1 MVQFFADR
9 PDLEASSTEYTLN
22 RLMPPDVRVRALR
35 RTAPDFLVTISAVSK
50 VYHFC
55 LDVNPEHN
63 PLTHRFRM
71 HVPKPLNL
79 EAMKSAMTLMQVWE
93 GVVCRSTSSA
103 CAELGANTA
112 QCLEQPYCITMAHF
126 RLLLWAGDS

>member
-1 MVQFFADR
+1 M
-9 PDLEASSTEYTLN
+9 
-22 RLMPPDVRVRALR
+22 
-35 RTAPDFLVTISAVSK
+35 SK